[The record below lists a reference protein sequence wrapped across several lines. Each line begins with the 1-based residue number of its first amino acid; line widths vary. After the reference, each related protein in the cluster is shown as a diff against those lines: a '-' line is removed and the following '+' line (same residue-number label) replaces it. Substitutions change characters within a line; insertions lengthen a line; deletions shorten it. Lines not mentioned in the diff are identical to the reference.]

1 MSNSYSISEGKLYRC
16 DAEAV
21 APGPGEVAVE
31 IQASSIN
38 YRDLGIQAGF
48 YPSRQGVVPLSDGA
62 GKVVAVGEGV
72 SHLVPGQ
79 IVASCFYPFWE
90 AGPATARNHAASLG
104 CEMDGLLRCHATLP
118 ATAFIEA
125 PEHLNASQA
134 ATLPCAAVT
143 AWAALLT
150 RGALVPGEHVLV
162 QGTGGVAVFAV
173 QFAKAMG
180 ATVTVISSSD
190 EKLAKIRD
198 LGADN
203 TVNYR
208 EHPQWSDRVN
218 DLLGGESI
226 DLAIELGGAETLA
239 QSLNCIRV
247 GGRVSVIGVLSGN
260 EAQVVISDI
269 LRKWVSLNGITVSHR
284 EDFRAMNRFM
294 TTHHITPVID
304 HEVAFDQAEIAYA
317 ELGAGQHFGK
327 IVIAH

>member
-1 MSNSYSISEGKLYRC
+1 MSNSYSISEGKLSRC

-90 AGPATARNHAASLG
+90 GGPATARNHAASLG

>member
-1 MSNSYSISEGKLYRC
+1 MSNSYSISEGKLSRC

>member
-1 MSNSYSISEGKLYRC
+1 MSNSYSISEGKLSRC

-104 CEMDGLLRCHATLP
+104 CEMDGLLRRHATLP